1 MRTSNSPSHRCG
13 GASSESG
20 FTIVELIVASMI
32 TLTVIGIA
40 LTTFSNAMDLNQ
52 AATQVADSNQNLRAG
67 TNILVRDLLQ
77 AGRNIPTGGISI
89 PSGSGSVAIYRPS
102 PPATSYT
109 FDNTTQTALAA
120 VTTGEGLGPTI
131 NGKSTDMVTILMDDS
146 VLGELTPV
154 KVWNASGSDPKISA
168 DGSSLNIG
176 NRSDWLNGNPAEG
189 VPSVKVGDLFF
200 FANPTGSTI
209 QTVTKIQPPTIY
221 FENNDPFRFN
231 QRAAVA
237 GSITPMLGSTMSIRR
252 LLMFTYY
259 VHNDS
264 TGTPRMMRALNMFT
278 PQALAGVIED
288 LTLSYDLVDGVYN
301 PTNVKTLPYTSVQG
315 VTYSANQ
322 IRKANLH
329 VGVRAEE
336 KSTRHQ
342 DYIRNHL
349 STIVDLRNL
358 AFVDRYK

>member
-1 MRTSNSPSHRCG
+1 MRTTH
-13 GASSESG
+13 SESG

-32 TLTVIGIA
+32 TLAVIGIA
-40 LTTFSNAMDLNQ
+40 LTTFSNAMDLNE
-52 AATQVADSNQNLRAG
+52 ATTQVADSNQNLRAG
-67 TNILVRDLLQ
+67 TNLLVRDLLQ

-89 PSGSGSVAIYRPS
+89 PSGNNSVAIYRPS

-109 FDNTTQTALAA
+109 FDNTTATALSAI
-120 VTTGEGLGPTI
+120 TTGEGLGPVI
-131 NGKSTDMVTILMDDS
+131 EGKPTDMITILMDDS

-154 KVWNASGSDPKISA
+154 KKWNAAGTGPKIA
-168 DGSSLNIG
+168 QDGSSLNVG
-176 NRSDWLNGNPAEG
+176 DRLDWLNGNPTEG
-189 VPSVKVGDLFF
+189 VPAIQKGDVFF
-200 FANPTGSTI
+200 FSNAGGTTV
-209 QTVTKIQPPTIY
+209 QTVTKIQSPVIY
-221 FENNDPFRFN
+221 FEGNDPFRFN
-231 QRAAVA
+231 QPSAAA
-237 GSITPMLGSTMSIRR
+237 GSITPLLGSTMSIRR
-252 LLMFTYY
+252 LLMLTYY
-259 VHNDS
+259 VHNDAS
-264 TGTPRMMRALNMFT
+264 GTPRLMRAVNMFT

-301 PTNVKTLPYTSVQG
+301 PTNVKSLPFTSAQG

-336 KSTRHQ
+336 KSTRQQ

-358 AFVDRYK
+358 AYVDRYK